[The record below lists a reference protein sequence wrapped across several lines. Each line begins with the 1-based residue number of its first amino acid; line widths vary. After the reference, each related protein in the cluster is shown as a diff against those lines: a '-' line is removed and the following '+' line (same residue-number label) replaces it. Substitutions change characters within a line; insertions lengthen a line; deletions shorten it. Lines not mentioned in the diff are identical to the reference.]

1 MTYDPYRN
9 DITPPDPFRGYRDPN
24 ESGTGTGMLLA
35 ALMLLA
41 LGGFIFYFANTDAQN
56 VASTDMR
63 PPITQPSTTGSAPTR
78 EPVSPIPPQP
88 AQ

>member
-9 DITPPDPFRGYRDPN
+9 ATTPPDPYRDYRDP
-24 ESGTGTGMLLA
+24 SGSTGAGLLLG

-41 LGGFIFYFANTDAQN
+41 LGGFIFFFAGSADQN
-56 VASTDMR
+56 VATTDMR

-88 AQ
+88 PSR